1 MNLNVKFSS
10 AEEEMDVRF
19 KENNASIPVEFGGS
33 VISGAQFWFGT
44 RDEYNAIPSPN
55 PNICYCIEEGT

>member
-1 MNLNVKFSS
+1 MRMRVGFSSTENRLPVSFGSEDVTVPVKF
-10 AEEEMDVRF
+10 EGV
-19 KENNASIPVEFGGS
+19 

-44 RDEYNAIPSPN
+44 REEYNAIPSPN